1 MPGQL
6 LGDRYEVEKQLGK
19 QSGRW
24 TLLARDL
31 VTQDPVILKVL
42 CIDEEMLADDLMLFQ
57 REVETLQTLEHP
69 DTPKYLGYFEI
80 DLPKAGKAVVLL
92 QTYLEGQSLQTYL
105 TEGRVFSEP
114 EAQEMAIAILQILVY
129 LHNHQ
134 PMIIHRDIKPSNIL
148 LAGPPEQ
155 PTAGRICLIDFG
167 SVRLST
173 PLPLDQT
180 TATIVGSDGYMPPE
194 QMGRR
199 VVAASDLY
207 SLGVTLVSSLSGVP
221 AVRLPRQGIQLDVE
235 RSVRCSPSFEQWL
248 KQMTEPEL
256 DHRFSTA
263 EQALE
268 ALQSRQS

>member
-57 REVETLQTLEHP
+57 REIETLQTLEHP

-80 DLPKAGKAVVLL
+80 ELPKAGKAIVLL
-92 QTYLEGQSLQTYL
+92 QSYIAGQSLQTYL
-105 TEGRVFSEP
+105 AEGRVFSEP
-114 EAQEMAIAILQILVY
+114 EARQIAGAILPILTY

-134 PMIIHRDIKPSNIL
+134 PAIIHRDIKPSNIL
-148 LAGPPEQ
+148 LTGSPDQ
-155 PTAGRICLIDFG
+155 PTAGQICLIDFG

-173 PLPLDQT
+173 TLPMDQT
-180 TATIVGSDGYMPPE
+180 TTTIVGSDGYIPPE
-194 QMGRR
+194 QIGRR
-199 VVAASDLY
+199 AVNASDLY
-207 SLGVTLVSSLSGVP
+207 GLGVTLISSLTGLP
-221 AVRLPRQGIQLDVE
+221 ATQLPRQGIQIDVRRSVDCSPAFTQWLCQMTDVE
-235 RSVRCSPSFEQWL
+235 LYR
-248 KQMTEPEL
+248 
-256 DHRFSTA
+256 RFSTA
-263 EQALE
+263 EAALE
-268 ALQSRQS
+268 ALLALE